1 MSLNNG
7 LLIITCLSKLAA
19 SLNVAS
25 KRIVNNLYIHYQPSE
40 PLKYEKFSKVSEISL
55 SNFLFFGV
63 D

>member
-40 PLKYEKFSKVSEISL
+40 PLKYEKFSKVSGNFIVR
-55 SNFLFFGV
+55 FLFFAV